1 MELAASKIIRLK
13 ITSES
18 TAKAKESKDNVGKC
32 MNNLDESKR
41 VQETGIGIDAHFL
54 PTDLGVLRRRTYDQR
69 APRSVAISCLHI
81 VRHVGRC
88 CMLKKDGFPGEY
100 L

>member
-69 APRSVAISCLHI
+69 AALPSHVFTPSAMSVGAAC
-81 VRHVGRC
+81 
-88 CMLKKDGFPGEY
+88 
-100 L
+100 